1 MRRFRKKAFAE
12 REMSVIMRKKKQ
24 KGEISVKITYVNNP
38 GGPKLGMTS
47 AKLIEQD
54 GLYFKDL
61 EGTGTLLPYE
71 DWRLSPE
78 ERAKDLAARLTVEE
92 IAGLMMY
99 SSHQMVPFR
108 AVGPFRATYGGKA
121 YEESGAKP
129 WDLTDQQKKFLKE
142 DHLRH
147 VLAMRLE
154 DAQTA
159 ARWNNEMQA
168 YAETQP
174 HGLPVNIS
182 SDPRNGAS
190 AAGAEYKSGGGQTS
204 AWPEGLGIAATFDPD
219 LCREYA
225 RVIAREYRALGI
237 ATALSPQ
244 VDVGTEPRWMRVA
257 DTFGAHPGL
266 VADMGR
272 AYCDG
277 MQSDPDRNGGWG
289 PGSVTTMAKHW
300 PGGGPCEA
308 GRDAHY
314 PFGKFAVHPG
324 GKADAHLKPFLD
336 GVFRLDGPTEKTGA
350 IMPYYTVTWNMD
362 PGGDNVGNSYSRYII
377 ADMLRE
383 QAGYDGVVCTDWGIT
398 ADPDRE
404 LDSFG
409 SRCFGVEELT
419 EAERHL
425 RILENGV
432 DQFGGNNDIVPI
444 LEAYRLGCEKHGEEA
459 MLSRFRRSA
468 ARLLTGSFRCGL
480 FENPYLDPEES
491 QAVVGCKAHCD
502 AGFEAQIKS
511 LVLLKNTG
519 VLPIRER
526 KKVYVPGRTV
536 GERKNFF
543 RTMDPACTL
552 PGADR
557 AAAEKYFD
565 WAETPEEADFALVCI
580 ESPLTDGGYRA
591 GEGYIPIS
599 LQYRP
604 YTAVSARV
612 ESIGQGDFR
621 EQTAPNR
628 SYRGKT
634 CIPANEQDLDLVLAA
649 RAAMGDKPVIVVVRM
664 HNPCVLSELEQAA
677 DAILVDFGVQQEAL
691 MTLLRGGAEPSG
703 LLPVQLPRD
712 METVETHCEDVPL
725 DLVPYVDS
733 MGNAY
738 DFGFGLNWSGVIR
751 DSRTEKYPKKF

>member
-1 MRRFRKKAFAE
+1 M
-12 REMSVIMRKKKQ
+12 
-24 KGEISVKITYVNNP
+24 KITYIDNP
-38 GGPKLGMTS
+38 NGPRLGLTS
-47 AKLIEQD
+47 AKTIEKD
-54 GLYFKDL
+54 GLFFRDL
-61 EGTGTLLPYE
+61 EGTGQLLPYE

-99 SSHQMVPFR
+99 SSHQMVPF
-108 AVGPFRATYGGKA
+108 VSGMPFRATYGGKP
-121 YEESGAKP
+121 YEESGAES
-129 WDLTDQQKKFLKE
+129 WALTDQQKKFLTE

-147 VLAMRLE
+147 VLVMLLK
-154 DAQTA
+154 DAGTA
-159 ARWNNEMQA
+159 ARWNNEIQA
-168 YAETQP
+168 FAEKLP

-182 SDPRNGAS
+182 SDPRNGAAS
-190 AAGAEYKSGGGQTS
+190 AGAEYKSGGGQTS
-204 AWPEGLGIAATFDPD
+204 TWPEGLGIAATFDPD

-225 RVIAREYRALGI
+225 RVIATEYRALGI

-257 DTFGAHPGL
+257 DTFGAHPEL

-277 MQSDPDRNGGWG
+277 MQSDPAQNGNWG
-289 PGSVTTMAKHW
+289 PGSVSTMAKHW

-314 PFGKFAVHPG
+314 AFGKFAVHPG
-324 GKADAHLKPFLD
+324 GEAQAHLKPFLD
-336 GVFRLDGPTEKTGA
+336 GVFRLDGPTGKTA
-350 IMPYYTVTWNMD
+350 SIMPYYTVTWGMD
-362 PGGDNVGNSYSRYII
+362 PGGEQVGNSYSKYII
-377 ADMLRE
+377 ADLLRE
-383 QAGYDGVVCTDWGIT
+383 QAGFEGVVCTDWGIT
-398 ADPDRE
+398 ADPDAQ

-409 SRCFGVEELT
+409 SRCFGVEHLT

-444 LEAYRLGCEKHGEEA
+444 LEAYRLGCEKYGEEA
-459 MLSRFRRSA
+459 MLARFRRSA
-468 ARLLTGSFRCGL
+468 QRLLVGSFRCGL
-480 FENPYLDPEES
+480 FENPYLDPDSS
-491 QAVVGCKAHCD
+491 QNTVGCKQHCD

-511 LVLLKNTG
+511 LVLVKNNG

-526 KKVYVPGRTV
+526 KKVYIPGRTV
-536 GERKNFF
+536 AERKSFF
-543 RTMDPACTL
+543 RTLMPAANF

-557 AAAEKYFD
+557 SAVEKFYD
-565 WAETPEEADFALVCI
+565 WAETPEEADFALVRI
-580 ESPLTDGGYRA
+580 ESPLTDGGYTA
-591 GEGYIPIS
+591 EEGYIPVS

-604 YTAVSARV
+604 YTAVNARS

-621 EQTAPNR
+621 ENENPNR

-634 CIPANEQDLDLVLAA
+634 CYPANESDLDLVLNT
-649 RAAMGDKPVIVVVRM
+649 RKAMGGKPVIVSVRM
-664 HNPCVLSELEQAA
+664 LNPCVLAELEGAA
-677 DAILVDFGVQQEAL
+677 DAILVDFGVQQDAL
-691 MTLLRGGAEPSG
+691 MTVISGGAEPSG

-712 METVETHCEDVPL
+712 METVEHHCEDKPL
-725 DLVPYVDS
+725 DMDPYVDS

-738 DFGFGLNWSGVIR
+738 DFGFGLNWSGVIK
-751 DSRTEKYPKKF
+751 DERTKRYPKP